1 MPELDVASAI
11 TPTLLTISTFT
22 IGPVSEISTAGQVF
36 NPLYG
41 FRISDPLV
49 LPGTPVTGSVVRWSA
64 TIPAGSTGTVETSIN
79 NGASWDLAT
88 NNGPVPRLQAGDTV
102 TRNVL
107 TRVTLTRLLASDP
120 SPTVATLEIQVSCD
134 ADIAELVDIA
144 HGVIDKVNVKITTS
158 TSGGSSSGAGGGG
171 VTSTGGGQSGG
182 GTNIKI
188 HAVDLSRSAKLAQW
202 EQPFYIP
209 TGMTYGEAAKIMLL
223 DRIPNQT
230 EFNIAS
236 TEHIVEDLMVFGLNQ
251 GGDPWQDIQDLAAA
265 AGCEVFFDPAGV
277 FVFRQIP
284 DPRYG
289 EPVWTFDEDANPEFT
304 EADKELNDDPV
315 RNYVVVKGEA
325 TSSQNPV
332 SAYAF
337 DGDPNSSTYVGG
349 KLGKRVTTVTIQS
362 ITTQDQAQA
371 AANGIL
377 FNSLGLA
384 DQITMTAVPMP
395 ALEPGDIIRVKIGDI
410 LVNGLYLIN
419 RITMPLSQAEPMELV
434 CYRQTANI
442 AA

>member
-1 MPELDVASAI
+1 MPELDVASTI
-11 TPTLLTISTFT
+11 TPSLLTVSTYT
-22 IGPVSEISTAGQVF
+22 IGPVSEVDGGAQVF

-49 LPGTPVTGSVVRWSA
+49 LPGTPVTGSVVRWTA
-64 TIPAGSTGTVETSIN
+64 TIPAGSTVTVETSIN

-88 NNGPVPRLQAGDTV
+88 LNGPIPRLRAGDTV
-102 TRNVL
+102 TRSVL
-107 TRVTLTRLLASDP
+107 TRVTLTRTSTAVTA
-120 SPTVATLEIQVSCD
+120 PTVTSLEIQVSCD
-134 ADIAELVDIA
+134 ATVDELVDVA
-144 HGVIDKVNVKITTS
+144 HGVVDKVNVKTS
-158 TSGGSSSGAGGGG
+158 TSSGGSSSGGGGGG
-171 VTSTGGGQSGG
+171 VTSTGGGQAGG
-182 GTNIKI
+182 GTSIKI
-188 HAVDLSRSAKLAQW
+188 HAVDLSRSIKLAQW

-209 TGMTYGEAAKIMLL
+209 TGMSYGDAARLMVQ
-223 DRIPNQT
+223 DRLPSQT

-236 TEHIVEDLMVFGLNQ
+236 TEHVVDDLLVYGLTQ
-251 GGDPWQDIQDLAAA
+251 GGDPWQDDQELATAV
-265 AGCEVFFDPAGV
+265 GCEVFVDAAGV
-277 FVFRQIP
+277 FVFRQVP

-289 EPVWTFDEDANPEFT
+289 EPVWTIDEDANPTFT
-304 EADKELNDDPV
+304 QADKELNDDPV
-315 RNYVVVKGEA
+315 RNYVVVKGES

-337 DGDPNSSTYVGG
+337 DGDPNSPTYVGG

-362 ITTQDQAQA
+362 ITTQEQAQA

-384 DQITMTAVPMP
+384 DQVTITCVPMP
-395 ALEPGDIIRVKIGDI
+395 ALEPGDIVKVKIGDI
-410 LVNGLYLIN
+410 KVDGLYLIN
-419 RITMPLSQAEPMELV
+419 RITIPLSQADSMEIV